1 MRLFGVAYA
10 VTAALAVY
18 RMAKDMRTYYTAR
31 RVHATTRKKS
41 IFTFDI
47 YMGYTVICGNT
58 VMSSVSTFGLYRPEV
73 YITDWTMSNDIVKKV
88 KKLIDERIGSNT
100 MTVSNTKATF
110 VCQIF
115 AQVRTNPVNSD
126 RVTSDDRYIQFEP
139 ETYLPADLM
148 SCGRSAKK
156 ALAGLPKRIYM

>member
-31 RVHATTRKKS
+31 RVHATTRKKA
-41 IFTFDI
+41 IFAFDI
-47 YMGYTVICGNT
+47 YFSYTVSCGSTAMT
-58 VMSSVSTFGLYRPEV
+58 VVSTFGLYRPAV
-73 YITDWTMSNDIVKKV
+73 YITDWTMPNDIVKKV
-88 KKLIDERIGSNT
+88 KKLIDERIGSIT

-110 VCQIF
+110 VCHIC
-115 AQVRTNPVNSD
+115 AQVRQNSVNSD

-148 SCGRSAKK
+148 PCGRSAKK
-156 ALAGLPKRIYM
+156 ALTGLPKRIYM